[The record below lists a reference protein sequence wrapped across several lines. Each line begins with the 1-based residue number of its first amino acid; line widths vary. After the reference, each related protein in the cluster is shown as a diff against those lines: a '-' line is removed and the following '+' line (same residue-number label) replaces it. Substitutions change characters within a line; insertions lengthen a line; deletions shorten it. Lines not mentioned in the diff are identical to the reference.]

1 MFGKI
6 QQMLGT
12 AWNKA
17 GSFIKPLKNT
27 VANGFDMLKNGAMKA
42 GKFVYDNH
50 EAIGNIVGGIGNIL
64 SNMPDSKIKQKLE
77 TGLGGATTAINRF
90 SNLRPSNEQRKQ
102 FSNNITNRQAPAPNQ
117 QQSIQMKMNQQQQQ
131 QPTTQARSGQRSF
144 II

>member
-1 MFGKI
+1 
-6 QQMLGT
+6 MLGT

-27 VANGFDMLKNGAMKA
+27 VSNGFDMLKNGAMKA

-64 SNMPDSKIKQKLE
+64 SNMPDSKLKDKMQQ
-77 TGLGGATTAINRF
+77 GLGGATTAINRF

-102 FSNNITNRQAPAPNQ
+102 FSNNISNRQQQAIPNQ

-131 QPTTQARSGQRSF
+131 QSTTQAKSGLRSF